1 MELEYSNKSNEDL
14 LQMYKDDY
22 SKYKELGDLFYKTQ
36 EDILNNRIEIEKILV
51 IIRQRNLN
59 ING

>member
-1 MELEYSNKSNEDL
+1 
-14 LQMYKDDY
+14 MYKDAY
-22 SKYKELGDLFYKTQ
+22 SKYKELGELFYKTQ

-51 IIRQRNLN
+51 VIRQRNLN